1 MEESLMTN
9 KITLFS
15 KNNCMKCKMTKKL
28 LDKEGAD
35 YQEINIDEQPD
46 MVDYVKSLGFTS
58 APVIKAG
65 DISFSGFQPSKL
77 KEII

>member
-15 KNNCMKCKMTKKL
+15 KNNCMQCKMTKKL

-35 YQEINIDEQPD
+35 YQEINIDEHPD